1 MKKFIRKSTTF
12 SLILIILAVLID
24 KAVSYYLKQSNQYM
38 GEFEVWN
45 DIYDGNATCDIAIYG
60 SSRAWV
66 QFSPQILTDSLNESV
81 YNLGI
86 DGHNFWLQYLRHLEY
101 LKHNPKPKTILM
113 SIDIFSLQKRKDLY
127 QMDQF
132 LPYMLWNKDIRNL
145 TSSYEGFNSADYYFP
160 LVRYYG
166 KNKVLS
172 TCISVILNNDGNTE
186 YRNHGYRAMNKPWNN
201 DFDKAK
207 ETMKG
212 YEIDLDSASINLFSE
227 FILECKKSNIELVLV
242 YAPEYIEGQKFVLNR
257 SDILNIY
264 ADLANQHNLLFLD
277 YSNSKISFNKSLFYN
292 TQHLNEKGA
301 TLFTKIL
308 AGDLKKAHIKT
319 KL

>member
-186 YRNHGYRAMNKPWNN
+186 YRNHGYRAMDKPWNN

-292 TQHLNEKGA
+292 TQHLNAKGA

>member
-101 LKHNPKPKTILM
+101 LKHNPKPKAILM

-132 LPYMLWNKDIRNL
+132 LPYMLWNKDIRKL

-186 YRNHGYRAMNKPWNN
+186 YRNHGYRAMDKPWNN

-292 TQHLNEKGA
+292 TQHLNAKGA